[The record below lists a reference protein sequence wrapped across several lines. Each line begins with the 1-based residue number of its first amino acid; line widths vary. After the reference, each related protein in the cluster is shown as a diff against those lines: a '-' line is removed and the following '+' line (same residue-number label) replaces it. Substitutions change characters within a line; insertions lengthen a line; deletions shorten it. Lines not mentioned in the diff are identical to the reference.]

1 MADRIVAGRVRSPYG
16 VRGWVWMDSFT
27 DNPASIFEW
36 EPWILTREAD
46 KTGIEQK

>member
-27 DNPASIFEW
+27 DNPVDIRVDALDIDARS
-36 EPWILTREAD
+36 
-46 KTGIEQK
+46 